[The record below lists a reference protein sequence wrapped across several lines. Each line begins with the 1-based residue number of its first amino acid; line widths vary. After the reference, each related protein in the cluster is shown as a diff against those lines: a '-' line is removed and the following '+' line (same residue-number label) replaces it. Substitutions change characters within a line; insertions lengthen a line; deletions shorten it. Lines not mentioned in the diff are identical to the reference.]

1 MAGAAQGNCDNPAS
15 LEIHPATMPPI
26 PVPTKT
32 PLGQEEL
39 RRRTGGLGQR
49 HRTLLFLIDGR
60 RPLSEVLSL
69 ALQAGAATSHFED
82 LVRLG
87 FVEMPAEEPLAPPVE
102 VAHAPAQVQITHLEV
117 EVPVPTETV
126 ERAERA
132 EPMLAEDMTPFAP
145 TQVQDDPEPE
155 GAMLTEPAVLD
166 VAVPAPLPPTPPP
179 PPPAPL
185 RAQTYAQAPPPVPPA
200 APPARHAE
208 ELPVLERARDGL
220 LEALRHDAQPSGSRQ
235 VAERL
240 RSVTT
245 AAEMIEVVWAMERG
259 LGHSQRSHRGLLAL
273 QRARELLG
281 LGNTL
286 VDEDSRPN
294 RLDEWQ

>member
-1 MAGAAQGNCDNPAS
+1 MPA
-15 LEIHPATMPPI
+15 I

-87 FVEMPAEEPLAPPVE
+87 FVEMPAEEPPAPPPE

-117 EVPVPTETV
+117 EVPVPALTP
-126 ERAERA
+126 AERA
-132 EPMLAEDMTPFAP
+132 EPVPAEDMAPFAP

-155 GAMLTEPAVLD
+155 GAMLTEPAVLA
-166 VAVPAPLPPTPPP
+166 VAVPPPLPPAPPP
-179 PPPAPL
+179 APPAPL
-185 RAQTYAQAPPPVPPA
+185 RPQTYAQAPPPVPPA

-208 ELPVLERARDGL
+208 ELPVLERARDSL

-245 AAEMIEVVWAMERG
+245 PPRSSRRRSAAWAT
-259 LGHSQRSHRGLLAL
+259 RSVRTAACWRCSARASCSAWATRWWTKTAARTGSTNGNDRRAVPRRRQPGAL
-273 QRARELLG
+273 
-281 LGNTL
+281 
-286 VDEDSRPN
+286 
-294 RLDEWQ
+294 